1 MPKAI
6 VDTKLSGDL
15 IANPDVIW
23 SAEALPSST
32 TKVSSEFLL
41 GQTMA
46 GVEIKVVAVAGAT
59 LVGALTIELQTSAT
73 TGTGYATQLTSSFI
87 ATDVIATGDELA
99 RFILPREVVDELY
112 TVVKLTTTGADEA
125 ITVDAYQVF
134 VS

>member
-1 MPKAI
+1 MATPI

-32 TKVSSEFLL
+32 TKQSAEFLL

-73 TGTGYATQLTSSFI
+73 KGSGYATQLASSFI
-87 ATDVIATGDELA
+87 ATNVIATGDELA
-99 RFILPREVVDELY
+99 RFVLPREVVDELY
-112 TVVKLTTTGADEA
+112 TVVKLTTTAADEA
-125 ITVDAYQVF
+125 ITVDAYQVM

>member
-32 TKVSSEFLL
+32 TKVSDEFKL